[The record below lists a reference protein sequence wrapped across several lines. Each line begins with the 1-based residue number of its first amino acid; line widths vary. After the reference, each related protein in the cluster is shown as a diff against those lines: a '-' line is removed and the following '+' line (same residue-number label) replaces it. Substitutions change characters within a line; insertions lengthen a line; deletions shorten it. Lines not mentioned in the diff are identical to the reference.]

1 MAQSRRMMREGAT
14 LATADPLSRRTH
26 LAYVDGMRALAALYV
41 VLNHAWLQSWPENLY
56 GDHPYGWLLSLT
68 AWLNHGVFAVVVF
81 IVISGF
87 CLMMPVLKRDGT
99 LGTGGARKFFIRR
112 ARRILPPYYAALA
125 LSIALAAGLLAA
137 RTHTLYDESRP
148 ITAWGVASHILLIH
162 NLHERTVFQISSPFW
177 SIAVECQVYLLF
189 PLLLLL
195 RRRMG
200 NVAVL
205 GVTYMAGVVVANV
218 VDGTPFA
225 GLSPMY
231 PFYFALGMF
240 AAEVICGKR
249 TKLYAWIG
257 ASAAVVFLA
266 FSLKPVLLKLL
277 WAHLLVA
284 ICGMCALIV
293 CAQWPGNP
301 LARLCAWRPI
311 AWIGSFSY
319 SLYLIHFPVQQ
330 LIWQDLVRPLGMS
343 KSATFAV
350 MATAGTPLIVLF
362 SWGFYLVFERPF
374 TTEVWNR
381 ARVLRP
387 VEETA

>member
-1 MAQSRRMMREGAT
+1 MAREETGVAV
-14 LATADPLSRRTH
+14 ASPAGGKAH

-41 VLNHAWLQSWPENLY
+41 VLNHAWLQSWPVAVY
-56 GDHPYGWLLSLT
+56 GDHPSGWFLTLTGWLD
-68 AWLNHGVFAVVVF
+68 HGLFAVVVF

-87 CLMMPVLKRDGT
+87 CLMMPVVKRDGT
-99 LGTGGARKFFIRR
+99 LGTEGARGFFLRR
-112 ARRILPPYYAALA
+112 ARRILPPYYAALG
-125 LSIALAAGLLAA
+125 LSIALGAGLLAA

-148 ITAWGVASHILLIH
+148 ITTWGVVSHIFLVH
-162 NLHERTVFQISSPFW
+162 NLHFRTLYQISAPLW

-195 RRRMG
+195 RRQMG

-205 GVTYMAGVVVANV
+205 GGTYIVGLMVSNV
-218 VDGTPFA
+218 IAGTPYL

-240 AAEVICGKR
+240 AAEVISEKC
-249 TKLYAWIG
+249 TKLYVWIG
-257 ASAAVVFLA
+257 ASAAVLFVA
-266 FSLKPVLLKLL
+266 FSLNSILQKMLWTQILL
-277 WAHLLVA
+277 A
-284 ICGMCALIV
+284 IAGMCALIV

-311 AWIGSFSY
+311 AWMGSFSY

-330 LIWQDLVRPLGMS
+330 LIWQDLVRPLGLS
-343 KSATFAV
+343 KAATFAV
-350 MATAGTPLIVLF
+350 MATVGTALIVFF
-362 SWGFYLVFERPF
+362 SYGFYLVFERPF
-374 TTEVWNR
+374 TTEVWNK

-387 VEETA
+387 VEEPA

>member
-1 MAQSRRMMREGAT
+1 MAREESGVA
-14 LATADPLSRRTH
+14 AANPARQKTH

-41 VLNHAWLQSWPENLY
+41 VLNHSWLQAWPLHPY
-56 GDHPYGWLLSLT
+56 GDHPQGWLLKLT
-68 AWLNHGVFAVVVF
+68 AWLDHGVFAVVVF

-87 CLMMPVLKRDGT
+87 CLMLPVMKRDGT
-99 LGTGGARKFFIRR
+99 LGAGGARNFFQRR

-125 LSIALAAGLLAA
+125 LSIFLGAGLLAA
-137 RTHTLYDESRP
+137 QTHTLYDESRP
-148 ITAWGVASHILLIH
+148 ITAWGVVAHILLIQ
-162 NLHERTVFQISSPFW
+162 NLHVGTLYQISSPFW
-177 SIAVECQVYLLF
+177 SIAVECQIYLLF

-205 GVTYMAGVVVANV
+205 GTTYIAGLTVGSL
-218 VDGTPFA
+218 VDRTPFA

-249 TKLYAWIG
+249 TKLYVWIG

-266 FSLKPVLLKLL
+266 FSLNPVLLNML

-301 LARLCAWRPI
+301 LARLCAWRPV
-311 AWIGSFSY
+311 AWVGSFSY
-319 SLYLIHFPVQQ
+319 SLYLVHFPVQQ
-330 LIWQDLVRPLGMS
+330 LIWQDMVRPLGLS
-343 KSATFAV
+343 KEATFAIMV
-350 MATAGTPLIVLF
+350 TIGTALIVLF
-362 SWGFYLVFERPF
+362 SYLFYLVFERPF
-374 TTEVWNR
+374 TTQAWS
-381 ARVLRP
+381 RVRRLQP
-387 VEETA
+387 VEEPA

>member
-1 MAQSRRMMREGAT
+1 MAREESGVA
-14 LATADPLSRRTH
+14 AANPARQKSH

-41 VLNHAWLQSWPENLY
+41 VLFHAWLQTWPVAVY
-56 GDHPYGWLLSLT
+56 GDHPSGWVLALTGWLD
-68 AWLNHGVFAVVVF
+68 HGVFAVVVF

-87 CLMMPVLKRDGT
+87 CLMLPVVKRDGT
-99 LGTGGARKFFIRR
+99 MGAGGVPRFFRKR
-112 ARRILPPYYAALA
+112 ARRILPPYYAALVLSLAFGA
-125 LSIALAAGLLAA
+125 LLLAPN
-137 RTHTLYDESRP
+137 THSLYDETRP
-148 ITAWGVASHILLIH
+148 FTLKAVVLHLLLLH
-162 NLHERTVFQISSPFW
+162 NLQMNTVTKISVPLW
-177 SIAVECQVYLLF
+177 SIAVECQIYLLF

-205 GVTYMAGVVVANV
+205 GTTYIAGLTVGSL
-218 VDGTPFA
+218 VDRTPFA

-249 TKLYAWIG
+249 TKLYVWIG

-266 FSLKPVLLKLL
+266 FSLNPVLLKTL

-301 LARLCAWRPI
+301 LARLCAWRPV
-311 AWIGSFSY
+311 AWVGSFSY
-319 SLYLIHFPVQQ
+319 SLYLVHFPVQQ
-330 LIWQDLVRPLGMS
+330 LIWQDMVRPMGLS
-343 KSATFAV
+343 KEATFAIMV
-350 MATAGTPLIVLF
+350 TIGTALIVLF
-362 SWGFYLVFERPF
+362 SYLFYLVFERPF
-374 TTEVWNR
+374 TTQAWS
-381 ARVLRP
+381 RVRRLQP
-387 VEETA
+387 VEEPA